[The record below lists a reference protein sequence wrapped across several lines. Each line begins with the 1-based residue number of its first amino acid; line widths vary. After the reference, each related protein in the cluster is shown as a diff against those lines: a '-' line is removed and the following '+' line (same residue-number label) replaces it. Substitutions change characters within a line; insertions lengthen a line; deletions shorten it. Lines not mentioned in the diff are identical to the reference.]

1 MIKYELEI
9 FHEIEEELY
18 ARYVFRYICDETK
31 DEVIELRLGGVVQDR
46 VRKQR
51 TLPSGGSSQQVIT
64 AKGKYY
70 PAITDPLMEAIGR
83 DKSYLIG
90 ILSIVLVGVDFAH
103 GIFGSSSKVIAAIG
117 GIGVFIA
124 SLSLPVSIL
133 VGFVGRSTLIN
144 GCMNCGFKWTPAKKK

>member
-1 MIKYELEI
+1 MNWKFFTRSKKNFMPDTFFATFATRQKMRLSSYGLVESSK
-9 FHEIEEELY
+9 IE
-18 ARYVFRYICDETK
+18 C
-31 DEVIELRLGGVVQDR
+31 

-51 TLPSGGSSQQVIT
+51 TLPSGGSSQQVIA

-83 DKSYLIG
+83 DKSYLS

-103 GIFGSSSKVIAAIG
+103 GIFGSSSKLIGAIG
-117 GIGVFIA
+117 GIGMFIM

-144 GCMNCGFKWTPAKKK
+144 GCMNCGFKWTPAKRK